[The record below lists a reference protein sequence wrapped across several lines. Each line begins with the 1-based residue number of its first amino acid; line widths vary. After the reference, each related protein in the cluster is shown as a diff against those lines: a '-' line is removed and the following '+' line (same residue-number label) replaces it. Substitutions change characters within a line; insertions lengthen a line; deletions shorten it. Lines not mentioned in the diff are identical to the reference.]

1 MFCVGHDSISV
12 MTLTFF
18 AGSDEKSGGGG
29 EDDVVDDARRE
40 EKKNNRRW
48 PPRAEEERRERG
60 PRYDTHLSR
69 LVDGRKCETCCGERV
84 AHPKA
89 RGMKLER
96 GAITNAHDVEVE
108 WTTGHWTCKDLGDMA
123 AYVQQFLLSSPL
135 AGFPRLAGCDIAP
148 IVSDTQRV

>member
-1 MFCVGHDSISV
+1 MA
-12 MTLTFF
+12 M
-18 AGSDEKSGGGG
+18 
-29 EDDVVDDARRE
+29 
-40 EKKNNRRW
+40 
-48 PPRAEEERRERG
+48 PPRAEEGRREGR
-60 PRYDTHLSR
+60 DTIRISL

-96 GAITNAHDVEVE
+96 GAITNAHDVEVD

-123 AYVQQFLLSSPL
+123 AYMQKFLLSSSL
-135 AGFPRLAGCDIAP
+135 AGFPRLASCSIAL

>member
-1 MFCVGHDSISV
+1 MRRAVVVAKMMSLMMPGEKRRRTTEDGHRAPRRRRGGREGRRDTIRIS
-12 MTLTFF
+12 LF
-18 AGSDEKSGGGG
+18 
-29 EDDVVDDARRE
+29 
-40 EKKNNRRW
+40 
-48 PPRAEEERRERG
+48 
-60 PRYDTHLSR
+60 

-96 GAITNAHDVEVE
+96 GAITNAHDVEVD

-123 AYVQQFLLSSPL
+123 AYQKFLLSSPL
-135 AGFPRLAGCDIAP
+135 AGFPRLASCDIAL